1 MDARYHVEITRQ
13 ALAGQFDEA
22 AMQAIIRANLDQDRL
37 ATLLGHPEI
46 HFDASAFMAGEAYIA
61 EQRRLALSALIDRED
76 RPAALAAFGRLLHG
90 RQDFYAHS
98 NWAALWVDA
107 HGGLERCTP
116 EQIEPCLDP
125 LTVPGLVSGKGNVLH
140 FLACRVPLYGRW
152 HRRHLLPA
160 DDHEAM
166 NLDNPGRGP
175 LFPFALAAAVKH
187 SRLELEMLLRML
199 HGKGGIA
206 AAQRM
211 LSQVAASRIPVDIDP
226 VCYPLLSPV

>member
-22 AMQAIIRANLDQDRL
+22 AMNVIIRANLGQDKL
-37 ATLLGHPEI
+37 ANLLGRPEI
-46 HFDASAFMAGEAYIA
+46 HFDACAFAAGEAYSA
-61 EQRRLALSALIDRED
+61 VQRSQAVTALVDRND

-98 NWAALWVDA
+98 NWAALWVQK
-107 HGGLERCTP
+107 HGGLERCAP
-116 EQIEPCLDP
+116 EQIEPCLEP
-125 LTVPGLVSGKGNVLH
+125 LAVDGLISGQGSVVH

-166 NLDNPGRGP
+166 NLDNPDRGP
-175 LFPFALAAAVKH
+175 LFPFAMAAATKH
-187 SRLELEMLLRML
+187 SRLELDRILSMLRE
-199 HGKGGIA
+199 GGGNA
-206 AAQRM
+206 VAQRI
-211 LSQVAASRIPVDIDP
+211 LK
-226 VCYPLLSPV
+226 

>member
-13 ALAGQFDEA
+13 ALAGRCDA
-22 AMQAIIRANLDQDRL
+22 AALQVIVRANLGQDRL

-46 HFDASAFMAGEAYIA
+46 HFDASAFAAGERYIT
-61 EQRRLALSALIDRED
+61 EQRRLAVAALVDRED
-76 RPAALAAFGRLLHG
+76 RLAALTAFGRLLHG

-98 NWAALWVDA
+98 NWVALWVAA
-107 HGGLERCTP
+107 HGGLEGFNP
-116 EQIEPCLDP
+116 EQIEPCLYP
-125 LTVPGLVSGKGNVLH
+125 LAVKGLVSGKGSARH

-175 LFPFALAAAVKH
+175 LFAFAVAAAVKH
-187 SRLELEMLLRML
+187 SGLELEMLLSL
-199 HGKGGIA
+199 FQQAGSEGA
-206 AAQRM
+206 LQRFQNR
-211 LSQVAASRIPVDIDP
+211 SF
-226 VCYPLLSPV
+226 

>member
-13 ALAGQFDEA
+13 ALAGQFDKA
-22 AMQAIIRANLDQDRL
+22 ALQAIIRANLRQDRPANL
-37 ATLLGHPEI
+37 VGHPEI
-46 HFDASAFMAGEAYIA
+46 HFDASAFEAGERYIA
-61 EQRRLALSALIDRED
+61 GQRRQAVAALVTRND

-98 NWAALWVDA
+98 NWTVLWVAA
-107 HGGLERCTP
+107 HGGLERCAP
-116 EQIEPCLDP
+116 QQIEPCLYP
-125 LTVPGLVSGKGNVLH
+125 LAAKGLVSGKGTVLH

-175 LFPFALAAAVKH
+175 LFSFAVAAAVKH
-187 SRLELEMLLRML
+187 SRLELEMLLRL
-199 HGKGGIA
+199 FGQADDESVVG
-206 AAQRM
+206 RF
-211 LSQVAASRIPVDIDP
+211 LDRAS
-226 VCYPLLSPV
+226 